1 MLCKTEPV
9 AKMEH
14 FSLLALGGCAEN
26 FESWHGVG
34 VNIGACYSN
43 SLWERFTGHSGD
55 FAIVSGADGL
65 CLDHDLGKV
74 ILRYCHGGDN
84 QKWTWTQDHAIRNTR
99 DGNCLEV
106 QGHRLEVS
114 PCRGKPSQKF
124 VGVPKE
130 IIQILNLILERVS
143 AVLFFVALF
152 VIAKC
157 LISCCK
163 GSRQSGERV
172 QAQEQAPCRQ
182 SGENVQAQEQ
192 APCRQSGE
200 NVQAQEQAPINT
212 WESKAEQK
220 LDALEKMMATIG
232 TKMTHMTT
240 VLEGQGTEDS
250 CSDCT
255 VGSWTHV
262 TEEPCCFVPDT
273 FLKKAADV
281 GHEFVLVQNLSQGDQ
296 VVAANGTV
304 IEVLRPPE
312 QHRVHAVIELQA
324 GPSCLIVT
332 PDHRIVIPGNKTVQ
346 AKDLEVGC
354 DVLLDQTR
362 ARLTSLEWRLGSTMV
377 LKISFSPDLPVAG
390 FLRPPAILSKGTRE
404 KPVVRRGTRKPG
416 KVEDN
421 PTIPDTEPPLTP

>member
-1 MLCKTEPV
+1 MV
-9 AKMEH
+9 NYDRFA
-14 FSLLALGGCAEN
+14 LLALGGCAQN
-26 FESWHGVG
+26 WDGVG
-34 VNIGACYSN
+34 VSIGACYSDY
-43 SLWERFTGHSGD
+43 LWEHRSRD
-55 FAIVSGADGL
+55 LAIVRGADGL
-65 CLDHDLGKV
+65 CLDHDFNLGKV
-74 ILRYCHGGDN
+74 WMHRCHGGSN
-84 QKWTWTQDHAIRNTR
+84 QQWTWGR
-99 DGNCLEV
+99 DSTIKNGHGEKKCLEV
-106 QGHRLEVS
+106 QKHRLAIS
-114 PCRGKPSQKF
+114 PCNGKPSQTF
-124 VGVPKE
+124 LAVPKDQ
-130 IIQILNLILERVS
+130 IILLPSQSEALNQITRVL
-143 AVLFFVALF
+143 LFGLALF
-152 VIAKC
+152 VIAER
-157 LISCCK
+157 LIPCCQD
-163 GSRQSGERV
+163 S
-172 QAQEQAPCRQ
+172 RQ

-192 APCRQSGE
+192 AR
-200 NVQAQEQAPINT
+200 INT

-220 LDALEKMMATIG
+220 LDALEKVMATIN
-232 TKMTHMTT
+232 TKMTHITT
-240 VLEGQGTEDS
+240 LLEGQGTEDS
-250 CSDCT
+250 CSVCT

-262 TEEPCCFVPDT
+262 QEPCCFVPDT

-304 IEVLRPPE
+304 TEVLRPPE

-362 ARLTSLEWRLGSTMV
+362 ARLTSLEWRPGPTMV